1 MHQAMVGC
9 RGRVYHGTDG
19 KVCEGV
25 VTEAY
30 ASSCVRMLMDEHMGH
45 SQSARARMAH
55 VPSNAR
61 PLVYADICVCAQVC
75 PPLQS
80 APPVQRSR

>member
-1 MHQAMVGC
+1 MHQAMVGW

-30 ASSCVRMLMDEHMGH
+30 ASSRVRMLMG
-45 SQSARARMAH
+45 RAHGTSHEA
-55 VPSNAR
+55 
-61 PLVYADICVCAQVC
+61 LVYMTWVWVEVLCASV
-75 PPLQS
+75 
-80 APPVQRSR
+80 